1 MRQDIPVVQQIIQTN
16 HATFEMT
23 RYYTKGSEVPYIVLI
38 GVPGE
43 QELYDVIKFLKKSE
57 IFHAE
62 FVDNDFDFKMAAVVT
77 VPLDEDK
84 QVLLKHYPLW
94 KP

>member
-1 MRQDIPVVQQIIQTN
+1 MS
-16 HATFEMT
+16 
-23 RYYTKGSEVPYIVLI
+23 RYYEHGSETPYIVLI

-43 QELYDVIKFLKKSE
+43 QELYDVIKHLKANK
-57 IFHAE
+57 IQHAE

-77 VPLDEDK
+77 LPLEE
-84 QVLLKHYPLW
+84 QRSLLRHYSLW

>member
-1 MRQDIPVVQQIIQTN
+1 MS
-16 HATFEMT
+16 
-23 RYYTKGSEVPYIVLI
+23 RYYKHGSEVPYIVLI

-43 QELYDVIKFLKKSE
+43 QELYDVIKFLKKNK
-57 IFHAE
+57 IVHAE

-77 VPLDEDK
+77 VPLDEN
-84 QVLLKHYPLW
+84 QQSLLKHYPLW